1 MPGLIEQGMQPQMG
15 GQPPGLM
22 QQAPPPAQP
31 TPGQPPGQMPPE
43 QMPAEQPMAPTIK
56 PGGRLGFDQKEFD
69 IFLANGI
76 KMVHTENI
84 SDRIISA
91 VADSKNPVQAIADVT
106 LNIVSRLEQSAEAK
120 GKKLSFIVL
129 AYGAN
134 VLMGEIIT
142 IAEAAGM
149 KKLTKPEKY
158 QAMSLATGKYLDNAV
173 KTGKMTKEELAQLGE
188 EAAGTEMGQK
198 ILNYDPN
205 NPPEQIEEDEEI
217 PKGKPPKGK
226 APKVPMKE
234 EV

>member
-1 MPGLIEQGMQPQMG
+1 MPGLLEQGMQPQMG

-22 QQAPPPAQP
+22 QQAPPSAQP

-43 QMPAEQPMAPTIK
+43 PQGQPMAPQ
-56 PGGRLGFDQKEFD
+56 GGKINTGFDQKEFD
-69 IFLANGI
+69 IFVSNGI
-76 KMVHTENI
+76 KMIHTENI
-84 SDRIISA
+84 SDRVISA

-106 LNIVSRLEQSAEAK
+106 LNIVGRLEQSAAAK
-120 GKKLSFIVL
+120 GKNLSLITL

-134 VLMGEIIT
+134 ILMGEVINM
-142 IAEAAGM
+142 AEAAGM

-173 KTGKMTKEELAQLGE
+173 KTGKITKEELAQLGE
-188 EAAGTEMGQK
+188 EAAGTEAGQK

-205 NPPEQIEEDEEI
+205 NPPEQIEDEEEV
-217 PKGKPPKGK
+217 PKKPPKGK
-226 APKVPMKE
+226 TTKRKVPMKE